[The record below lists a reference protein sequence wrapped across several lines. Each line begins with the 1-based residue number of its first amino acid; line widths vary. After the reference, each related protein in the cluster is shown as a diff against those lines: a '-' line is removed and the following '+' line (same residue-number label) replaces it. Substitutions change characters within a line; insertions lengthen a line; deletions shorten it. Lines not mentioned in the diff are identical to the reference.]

1 MRTDEPYVNFPML
14 VIDLYDQSIVVAL
27 DVKDQPLIAN
37 DTSVRVSLP
46 HLRRPFPVILTD
58 LVIPNLERPLS
69 IRMTL
74 PEFSKRAFG
83 YDPHN
88 ELQYSRFME

>member
-1 MRTDEPYVNFPML
+1 MTSR
-14 VIDLYDQSIVVAL
+14 IVVAL

-37 DTSVRVSLP
+37 HTSVRVSLH

-58 LVIPNLERPLS
+58 LVVPNLERPLN

-74 PEFSKRAFG
+74 PEFLKRAFG

-88 ELQYSRFME
+88 DLQYSHFIE

>member
-1 MRTDEPYVNFPML
+1 MGADETYVNL
-14 VIDLYDQSIVVAL
+14 ATGIKDTYDQPIVVAL
-27 DVKDQPLIAN
+27 DVKDQPVIAN

-58 LVIPNLERPLS
+58 PGVPNSERPLN

-74 PEFSKRAFG
+74 PECLKRAFG

>member
-1 MRTDEPYVNFPML
+1 MDADETYVNL
-14 VIDLYDQSIVVAL
+14 ATGIKDTYDQPI
-27 DVKDQPLIAN
+27 IAN

-58 LVIPNLERPLS
+58 PVVPNLERPLS

-74 PEFSKRAFG
+74 PECLKRAFG
-83 YDPHN
+83 YDSHN
-88 ELQYSRFME
+88 DLQYSRFME